1 MATSLAKGCLR
12 PCSENTCPPLCA
24 APECWEVKTLSKR
37 MTSPACRLPC
47 HHCPQPPWSGCF
59 PIRSDI
65 TQLSE
70 NTIPHIYLN
79 TTLVRMLATLSVCS
93 LALTSP
99 PHPHTSRLRVTWL
112 KVELWLRF
120 GLELRFGMELK
131 LR

>member
-1 MATSLAKGCLR
+1 M
-12 PCSENTCPPLCA
+12 PPL
-24 APECWEVKTLSKR
+24 PLTTLVRMFSNKISK
-37 MTSPACRLPC
+37 SIIL
-47 HHCPQPPWSGCF
+47 
-59 PIRSDI
+59 
-65 TQLSE
+65 
-70 NTIPHIYLN
+70 HIYLS

-131 LR
+131 LSSGKFKIDV